1 MEIGVQAEGSGSI
14 AREWTGR
21 VVAGSVAILHTLEFG
36 PWNALEAVGFL
47 LFGAEG
53 TTKGVTDE
61 LFGGFLADTAQWGT
75 DF

>member
-1 MEIGVQAEGSGSI
+1 MEGPGSI
-14 AREWTGR
+14 AREWAGR
-21 VVAGSVAILHTLEFG
+21 VVAGFVAVLHILEFG
-36 PWNALEAVGFL
+36 PWNAFEAVGFL

-61 LFGGFLADTAQWGT
+61 LFGGFLAGTARWGT